1 MYLDYATYNQLN
13 STFHLLIIDLVKSNL
28 IVSFELHVQIIK
40 SDSLYKIIV
49 NNEYYGKPMW
59 TKIGIF

>member
-28 IVSFELHVQIIK
+28 IVSFELQIIK
-40 SDSLYKIIV
+40 SDSLYKIIA
-49 NNEYYGKPMW
+49 NSEYRSGDP
-59 TKIGIF
+59 